1 MSKFVVTFFIPAP
14 CLGITLGAIHYKQ
27 KPTLFSPFSLQ
38 SLVGCNFRF
47 SVKVLQCFLLSLL
60 LWPDGSITFFSRKS
74 MNSSKGDSSS
84 GVVPDALVYSRVLR
98 DIYWQKFNGF
108 LEDFQRDTILG
119 WKSALCATP
128 IKKTYFAQ

>member
-1 MSKFVVTFFIPAP
+1 MSKFVVTF
-14 CLGITLGAIHYKQ
+14 LYSSSTLSRYYTGSYSLQVEAN
-27 KPTLFSPFSLQ
+27 PLFSPFSLQ
-38 SLVGCNFRF
+38 SLVGCNLRF

-74 MNSSKGDSSS
+74 MNRQSKGDSSH

-108 LEDFQRDTILG
+108 WRIFQRDTWGGI
-119 WKSALCATP
+119 C
-128 IKKTYFAQ
+128 FCVQHQ